1 MTANKFFREDA
12 YLVYAKR
19 TPIGKLNGSLASVR
33 VDDMLAH
40 LIKDLKSEINFD
52 PALIDDVIVGCANQ
66 AGEDNR
72 NVARM
77 SLLLGG
83 LPMSVPG
90 TTINR
95 LCGSSLDALIDGF
108 SRIQAGLADCLLV
121 GGTESMTR
129 APYAL
134 SKPETAFDR
143 SQKMYDTT
151 FGWRFINPAMEK
163 IFPLLGMGETAE
175 EVADLY
181 KISREEQ
188 DAFALSSHHKAAAA
202 ISRGD
207 FNEQIVPYSIVS
219 KKETKIISTDECVR
233 ADTSMEALAKLS
245 AVFRKNGTVTAG
257 NSSPMNDGA
266 SLVMLVSETFLKKHN
281 LTPVMKITGAGVRG
295 CHPSTMGLGP
305 IEAVKVLCERYG
317 KKTSDFDAIEL
328 NEAFAAQAIGC
339 MKGLELDPAKVNLN
353 GGAIAIGHAL
363 GSSGTRITTS
373 LFHIMKQNKNIKQG
387 LATMCIGVG
396 QGVAVSF
403 ERC

>member
-1 MTANKFFREDA
+1 MKFREDA

-19 TPIGKLNGSLASVR
+19 TPIGKLNGTLATVR

-40 LIKDLKSEINFD
+40 LITDLKNTLNFD
-52 PALIDDVIVGCANQ
+52 PALIDDVIIGCANQ

-83 LPMSVPG
+83 LPMSIPG

-108 SRIQAGLADCLLV
+108 SRIQSGIADCLLI

-129 APYAL
+129 APYVL
-134 SKPETAFDR
+134 SKPEAAFDR
-143 SQKMYDTT
+143 SQKMFDST

-163 IFPLLGMGETAE
+163 LFPLLGMGETAE
-175 EVADLY
+175 EVAELY

-188 DAFALSSHHKAAAA
+188 DQFALSSHQKAVAAFK
-202 ISRGD
+202 RGA
-207 FNEQIVPYSIVS
+207 FKEQILPYSIVS
-219 KKETKIISTDECVR
+219 KKETKVIDHDECVR
-233 ADTSMEALAKLS
+233 ESTTLEALAKLPT
-245 AVFRKNGTVTAG
+245 VFRKNGTVTAG

-266 SLVMLVSETFLKKHN
+266 SLVMLVSESFLKKHN

-295 CHPSTMGLGP
+295 VHPSTMGLGP
-305 IEAVKVLCERYG
+305 VEAVKVLCDRFG
-317 KKTSDFDAIEL
+317 KKVSDFDAIEL
-328 NEAFAAQAIGC
+328 NEAFAAQALGC
-339 MKGLELDPAKVNLN
+339 IKGLDLDPAKVNLN
-353 GGAIAIGHAL
+353 GGAIAIGHPL
-363 GSSGTRITTS
+363 GCSGTRITTS
-373 LFHIMKQNKNIKQG
+373 LFHIMKENKNIKQG